1 MTPPICKLC
10 NKAFGFALSYD
21 LGGLVVFKNYLD
33 LKEGMVGKPQ
43 GCDWYCVDHYQ
54 EALSKVHLTS
64 EDAYLQLKQDFPN
77 VKMHDWRE
85 RFDPEL
91 WITDIGP
98 NKAKVILY
106 IRMIRQLNP
115 IQMKKKLSDVEFKVI
130 HGWPTQINPHKEK
143 LEALG
148 ATVEIR
154 FP

>member
-1 MTPPICKLC
+1 MIPPICKLC
-10 NKAFGFALSYD
+10 GKDFYCAANYGQGD
-21 LGGLVVFKNYLD
+21 LICFSDYKPLPLGAA
-33 LKEGMVGKPQ
+33 GKPQ

-54 EALSKVHLTS
+54 AAFAKVHLTS

-77 VKMHDWRE
+77 LKMHGWRE

-106 IRMIRQLNP
+106 IRMLRQFNP
-115 IQMKKKLSDVEFKVI
+115 IQMRKKLSDVEFKVI
-130 HGWPTQINPHKEK
+130 HGWPTQINSHKEK

-148 ATVEIR
+148 AKVEIR